1 MINKLIWD
9 FRYCILR
16 LLLYVRKHY
25 HRIPAIVTEVLNVRF
40 VRTRRH
46 YHRIRHAIY
55 SSVRKYI
62 ANDKISTSNKQQDL
76 SQPTKII
83 SSRKKISVYFHGS
96 PHLIIRLSWC
106 TTPFKKWL
114 LDKGC
119 EVTSN
124 PHEANIII
132 IDHDDQI
139 NNPEWQNKKKFLV
152 TKEPYGSLIK
162 KPVTYINGQPLLV
175 SNCHVNSLLTSN
187 YAVYPFTRMHKKFPD
202 LFTIAKLHF
211 SDIKH
216 NWHRRNKVATMMVRY
231 ATSGTYY
238 QPSSLIPLRQSIALY
253 GRAAGITDI
262 KGRGWPSGIVSKEKI
277 NYPEDK
283 PFTDTRE
290 KITWLRQGYLFNLCF
305 ENSNIPYYVTEK
317 IWQALVGC
325 TLPIYYSNDT
335 IYETFPKGSFIDY
348 RDFKNKAQLYQYI
361 LDMPADEYL
370 DRLNLGIEF
379 VSRYREHIA
388 EFKRWQKTARQHI
401 YDDLVRLHEI
411 KGDASL

>member
-1 MINKLIWD
+1 MMNKPITTVANKLIWG
-9 FRYCILR
+9 FRYRLLRTFVKIYTSAMKYRLR
-16 LLLYVRKHY
+16 LAKIYRRYVPKYKTSKVSKQKDLRQ
-25 HRIPAIVTEVLNVRF
+25 
-40 VRTRRH
+40 RT
-46 YHRIRHAIY
+46 
-55 SSVRKYI
+55 
-62 ANDKISTSNKQQDL
+62 T
-76 SQPTKII
+76 II
-83 SSRKKISVYFHGS
+83 SSRKKISVHFHGS
-96 PHLIIRLSWC
+96 PFLIRRLSWR

-114 LDKGC
+114 LDKDC

-132 IDHDDQI
+132 IDHDGQI
-139 NNPEWQNKKKFLV
+139 NNPKWQNKKKFLLTLEPNYSYL
-152 TKEPYGSLIK
+152 TKPLYIINDQFVLI
-162 KPVTYINGQPLLV
+162 
-175 SNCHVNSLLTSN
+175 SNCYVNSLLTSN
-187 YAVYPFTRMHKKFPD
+187 YAIYPYLRLHDRIPD
-202 LFTIAKLHF
+202 LLHL
-211 SDIKH
+211 SKVHSPDIKP
-216 NWHRRNKVATMMVRY
+216 NWHRRNKVATMMSYKTGR
-231 ATSGTYY
+231 TYD
-238 QPSSLIPLRQSIALY
+238 QPSSLISLRQSIALY

-262 KGRGWPSGIVSKEKI
+262 KGRDWPPGIVSKEKI

-283 PFTDTRE
+283 PFIDARE
-290 KITWLRQGYLFNLCF
+290 KIMWLRQGFLFNLCF

-317 IWQALVGC
+317 IWHAFVGY

-401 YDDLVRLHEI
+401 YDNLVRLHEMN
-411 KGDASL
+411 

>member
-16 LLLYVRKHY
+16 LLLYVR
-25 HRIPAIVTEVLNVRF
+25 
-40 VRTRRH
+40 RH
-46 YHRIRHAIY
+46 YHRIRYTIPSLA
-55 SSVRKYI
+55 RKDI
-62 ANDKISTSNKQQDL
+62 ANDKISTSNKQKDL

-96 PHLIIRLSWC
+96 PHLIIRLSWN

-119 EVTSN
+119 EVTPD
-124 PHEANIII
+124 PHEADIILI
-132 IDHDDQI
+132 QRDKQI
-139 NNPEWQNKKKFLV
+139 NNPEWQNKKKLLV
-152 TKEPYGSLIK
+152 TIEPYNSLIK

-175 SNCHVNSLLTSN
+175 SNCHVNSLLASN
-187 YAVYPFTRMHKKFPD
+187 CACYPFARMYEEFPD

-211 SDIKH
+211 SDIKP
-216 NWHRRNKVATMMVRY
+216 NWHRRNKVATMIRY
-231 ATSGTYY
+231 RPSRTCD

-253 GRAAGITDI
+253 GRVAGITDI
-262 KGRGWPSGIVSKEKI
+262 KGHDWPPGIVSKTKI
-277 NYPEDK
+277 NYSKEHGNDR
-283 PFTDTRE
+283 FRE
-290 KITWLRQGYLFNLCF
+290 KTTWLRQGYLFNLCF

-317 IWQALVGC
+317 IWDAFVGC
-325 TLPIYYSNDT
+325 TIPIYYSNDT

-379 VSRYREHIA
+379 VSRYKEHIA

-401 YDDLVRLHEI
+401 YDNLVRLHEM
-411 KGDASL
+411 K

>member
-1 MINKLIWD
+1 MMNKLITTVANKLIWS
-9 FRYCILR
+9 FRYRLLRTFVKIYTSAMKYRLR
-16 LLLYVRKHY
+16 LAK
-25 HRIPAIVTEVLNVRF
+25 
-40 VRTRRH
+40 
-46 YHRIRHAIY
+46 IY
-55 SSVRKYI
+55 RKYVP
-62 ANDKISTSNKQQDL
+62 KHRTSKVSKQKDL
-76 SQPTKII
+76 SQQTTII

-96 PHLIIRLSWC
+96 PFLIRRLGWH

-114 LDKGC
+114 LDKDY

-139 NNPEWQNKKKFLV
+139 NNPEWQNKKKFLLTLEPNNSFL
-152 TKEPYGSLIK
+152 TKPLYIINDQFVLI
-162 KPVTYINGQPLLV
+162 
-175 SNCHVNSLLTSN
+175 SNCYVNSLLTSN
-187 YAVYPFTRMHKKFPD
+187 YAVYPYLRLHDEIPDLLHLSKVHFPD
-202 LFTIAKLHF
+202 
-211 SDIKH
+211 IKP
-216 NWHRRNKVATMMVRY
+216 NWHRRNKVATMIRY
-231 ATSGTYY
+231 RTSRTYD

-262 KGRGWPSGIVSKEKI
+262 KGHDWPPGIVSKEKV

-283 PFTDTRE
+283 SFTDTRE
-290 KITWLRQGYLFNLCF
+290 KITWLRQGHLFNLCF

-317 IWQALVGC
+317 IWHAFVGC

-379 VSRYREHIA
+379 VSRHREHIA

-401 YDDLVRLHEI
+401 YDNLVRLHEM
-411 KGDASL
+411 K

>member
-1 MINKLIWD
+1 MGLSVLHI
-9 FRYCILR
+9 
-16 LLLYVRKHY
+16 
-25 HRIPAIVTEVLNVRF
+25 AITALCQE
-40 VRTRRH
+40 RH
-46 YHRIRHAIY
+46 YIHRIRYTIP
-55 SSVRKYI
+55 SSVRKDI
-62 ANDKISTSNKQQDL
+62 ANDKISTSNKQKDL

-83 SSRKKISVYFHGS
+83 SPRRKTFSIYFS
-96 PHLIIRLSWC
+96 QPRLLMIDITDWQMK
-106 TTPFKKWL
+106 PFKQWL
-114 LDKGC
+114 SDKSC

-124 PHEANIII
+124 PHEADIILI
-132 IDHDDQI
+132 EHDDQI

-152 TKEPYGSLIK
+152 TIEPYGSLIK

-175 SNCHVNSLLTSN
+175 SNCHVNSPLTSN
-187 YAVYPFTRMHKKFPD
+187 YAWYPFARMYEEFPD
-202 LFTIAKLHF
+202 LLTIAKLHF
-211 SDIKH
+211 SDIKS
-216 NWHRRNKVATMMVRY
+216 NWHRRNKVATMMGFSY
-231 ATSGTYY
+231 PSKSQA
-238 QPSSLIPLRQSIALY
+238 SSLLVLRTNIALY
-253 GRAAGITDI
+253 GHAAGIIDI

-277 NYPEDK
+277 NAPKEIEHPRYLRPL
-283 PFTDTRE
+283 E

-317 IWQALVGC
+317 IWHAFVGC

-379 VSRYREHIA
+379 VSRYREHNA

-401 YDDLVRLHEI
+401 YDNLVRLHEMN
-411 KGDASL
+411 

>member
-1 MINKLIWD
+1 MIDITDWQMK
-9 FRYCILR
+9 
-16 LLLYVRKHY
+16 
-25 HRIPAIVTEVLNVRF
+25 
-40 VRTRRH
+40 
-46 YHRIRHAIY
+46 
-55 SSVRKYI
+55 
-62 ANDKISTSNKQQDL
+62 
-76 SQPTKII
+76 
-83 SSRKKISVYFHGS
+83 
-96 PHLIIRLSWC
+96 
-106 TTPFKKWL
+106 PFKQWL
-114 LDKGC
+114 SDEKGC

-124 PHEANIII
+124 PHEADIILI
-132 IDHDDQI
+132 EHDWKI

-152 TKEPYGSLIK
+152 TIEPYGSLIK

-187 YAVYPFTRMHKKFPD
+187 YAWYPFARMYEEFPD
-202 LFTIAKLHF
+202 LLTIAKLHF
-211 SDIKH
+211 SDIKS
-216 NWHRRNKVATMMVRY
+216 NWHRRNKVATMMGFSY
-231 ATSGTYY
+231 PSKSQA
-238 QPSSLIPLRQSIALY
+238 SSLLVLRTNIALY
-253 GRAAGITDI
+253 GHAAGITDI

-277 NYPEDK
+277 NTPKEIEHPRYLRPL
-283 PFTDTRE
+283 E

-317 IWQALVGC
+317 IWHAFVGC
-325 TLPIYYSNDT
+325 TIPIYYSNDT

-401 YDDLVRLHEI
+401 YDNLVRLHEM
-411 KGDASL
+411 K

>member
-1 MINKLIWD
+1 MINKLICD

-16 LLLYVRKHY
+16 LLLLLYILRLLLYVK
-25 HRIPAIVTEVLNVRF
+25 
-40 VRTRRH
+40 RH
-46 YHRIRHAIY
+46 YRRIRYTIPSLA
-55 SSVRKYI
+55 RKYI

-76 SQPTKII
+76 RQPTKII
-83 SSRKKISVYFHGS
+83 SPRRKISVYFHGLC
-96 PHLIIRLSWC
+96 PLIRRLSWS
-106 TTPFKKWL
+106 TTPFKQWPS
-114 LDKGC
+114 DEKGC

-124 PHEANIII
+124 PHEADIILI
-132 IDHDDQI
+132 GHDGQI

-152 TKEPYGSLIK
+152 TIEPYWSLIK

-175 SNCHVNSLLTSN
+175 SNCYVNSLLTSN
-187 YAVYPFTRMHKKFPD
+187 YAWYPFARMYKYKESPD
-202 LFTIAKLHF
+202 LLTIAKLHF
-211 SDIKH
+211 SDIKS
-216 NWHRRNKVATMMVRY
+216 NWHRRNKVATMMGFSY
-231 ATSGTYY
+231 PSKSQA
-238 QPSSLIPLRQSIALY
+238 SSLFVLRMNIALY
-253 GRAAGITDI
+253 GRVAGITDI
-262 KGRGWPSGIVSKEKI
+262 KGRDWPSSIVSKAKI
-277 NYPEDK
+277 NYSKEYRD
-283 PFTDTRE
+283 DRTRE

-317 IWQALVGC
+317 IWQAFVGC
-325 TLPIYYSNDT
+325 TIPIYYSNDT

-379 VSRYREHIA
+379 VSRYREHNA

-401 YDDLVRLHEI
+401 YDNLVRLHEMKF

>member
-25 HRIPAIVTEVLNVRF
+25 TQVLNIRF
-40 VRTRRH
+40 VRTRR
-46 YHRIRHAIY
+46 YYHAIP
-55 SSVRKYI
+55 SLIRKYI
-62 ANDKISTSNKQQDL
+62 ANDKISTSNKQKDL

-83 SSRKKISVYFHGS
+83 SSRKKIFVYFHRLR
-96 PHLIIRLSWC
+96 HLIVRLNWR
-106 TTPFKKWL
+106 TTPFEKWL

-119 EVTSN
+119 EVTPD

-132 IDHDDQI
+132 IGDDRQI

-152 TKEPYGSLIK
+152 TIEPHWSLIK

-175 SNCHVNSLLTSN
+175 SNCYVNSLLTSN
-187 YAVYPFTRMHKKFPD
+187 YACYPFARMYEEFPD

-211 SDIKH
+211 SDIKPS
-216 NWHRRNKVATMMVRY
+216 WHRRNKVATMVGFSY
-231 ATSGTYY
+231 PSKSQA
-238 QPSSLIPLRQSIALY
+238 SSLLVLRTNIALY

-262 KGRGWPSGIVSKEKI
+262 KGYNWPPVIVSKEKI
-277 NYPEDK
+277 NYSKEHGHDR
-283 PFTDTRE
+283 FRE

-317 IWQALVGC
+317 IWDAFVGC
-325 TLPIYYSNDT
+325 TIPIYYSNDT

-401 YDDLVRLHEI
+401 YDNLVRLHEMN
-411 KGDASL
+411 